1 MFPFDIE
8 DEEAM
13 PEIEEEKEL
22 EEYEVDFESGKL
34 TGRKISGKEDVKQW
48 IHIALSIDRYHYTQ
62 YSWEYGSELRE
73 LIGKHYDEAYI
84 MTEAKRMVEE
94 AVMQN
99 EKITGIRDFKCSMKC
114 STLTMS
120 FTAETIYGEIE
131 VSENV

>member
-22 EEYEVDFESGKL
+22 EEYEVDFESGNL
-34 TGRKISGKEDVKQW
+34 TGRKISGKEAVKQW

-84 MTEAKRMVEE
+84 VTEAKQLCRT
-94 AVMQN
+94 
-99 EKITGIRDFKCSMKC
+99 KK
-114 STLTMS
+114 
-120 FTAETIYGEIE
+120 
-131 VSENV
+131 

>member
-22 EEYEVDFESGKL
+22 EEYEVDFESGNL
-34 TGRKISGKEDVKQW
+34 TGRKISGKEAVKQW

-62 YSWEYGSELRE
+62 YSWEYGSDLRE
-73 LIGKHYDEAYI
+73 LIGKHYD
-84 MTEAKRMVEE
+84 EAKRMVEE

-99 EKITGIRDFKCSMKC
+99 EKITGIRDFKCSMKS

>member
-22 EEYEVDFESGKL
+22 EEYEVDFESGNL
-34 TGRKISGKEDVKQW
+34 TGRKISGKEAVKQW

-84 MTEAKRMVEE
+84 VTEAKRMVEE

-120 FTAETIYGEIE
+120 FTAVNWIM
-131 VSENV
+131 

>member
-34 TGRKISGKEDVKQW
+34 TGRKISGKEAVKQW

-99 EKITGIRDFKCSMKC
+99 EK
-114 STLTMS
+114 
-120 FTAETIYGEIE
+120 
-131 VSENV
+131 

>member
-1 MFPFDIE
+1 MR
-8 DEEAM
+8 EAM

-34 TGRKISGKEDVKQW
+34 TGRKISGKEAVKQW

-99 EKITGIRDFKCSMKC
+99 EKNNRNPDFRCSMKC

-120 FTAETIYGEIE
+120 FTAETIYGEIGGE
-131 VSENV
+131 RKCMKIGI